1 MTKRPGTLLFWV
13 QAVPRVSV
21 VASMRA
27 PRPAGGGFFCASIV
41 TPAQGQSRTVVR
53 VSRAEAIRTQE
64 SVPALSKSRHEHF
77 REHFLH
83 SLSILG
89 KGGQPLVRKRLWRK
103 VVDFAQHSLLQPF
116 HDSGLDGFDIGQAE
130 EGPGLSRRALNV
142 NVDGCLHGRVALQ
155 SLDGAAFRS
164 EHGGRQGSAAMPG
177 LPWLAGSAM
186 KLYTESQVRSKI

>member
-1 MTKRPGTLLFWV
+1 
-13 QAVPRVSV
+13 
-21 VASMRA
+21 MRRGSRLA
-27 PRPAGGGFFCASIV
+27 TRRWRASISRATSSTRSGT
-41 TPAQGQSRTVVR
+41 TPSLHARHNTPHVALNCACVL
-53 VSRAEAIRTQE
+53 SRAEAIRTQE

-89 KGGQPLVRKRLWRK
+89 KGGQPLVRKRLWRE

-142 NVDGCLHGRVALQ
+142 NLDGCLHGRVALQ

-164 EHGGRQGSAAMPG
+164 ERGGRQGPAAMPG

>member
-1 MTKRPGTLLFWV
+1 MRYQLGCDLSYRIKSETLFIFNV
-13 QAVPRVSV
+13 E
-21 VASMRA
+21 VAELVRHKDLREMLTIKPDLQR
-27 PRPAGGGFFCASIV
+27 R
-41 TPAQGQSRTVVR
+41 RYTV
-53 VSRAEAIRTQE
+53 IRTQE

-89 KGGQPLVRKRLWRK
+89 KGGQPLVRKRLWRE

-164 EHGGRQGSAAMPG
+164 ERGGRQGSAAMPG
-177 LPWLAGSAM
+177 LPWLAGSAI